1 MKGLLV
7 EEVKNAVRAV
17 LKTELRKG
25 LIKGVTTDSRRVE
38 AGDLFIALRGEQ
50 FDGHSFIE
58 AAVSAGAE
66 AVLVDRNI
74 PLTDVLRDANTTVL
88 KVADT
93 REALG
98 LLARFYRRNLLRS
111 VRIVGVTGTNGKT
124 TTREM
129 IYWAMSRYKNGY
141 RSPNNYNND
150 IGVPLTLLG
159 IEPDHEFAVVEM
171 GSNARGEIAAL
182 SRIAE
187 PDIAVITNIGPGHLK
202 GLVDIEGVS
211 MEKASIT
218 AGMKNHGVVI
228 CGLDHELTLD
238 RIRAQ
243 GHHLIS
249 FGLEEKADVC
259 AFDVDLAPGRIR
271 FTTNDRVIVEAPI
284 GGLHNV
290 KNTLAALAVSRRLG
304 ITSRQFA
311 DAMRQFHPMPGR
323 MRTISAKGIT
333 IIDDSY
339 NANPAS
345 MTAAIREL
353 SNYTH
358 AGRRIMVVGDM
369 YELGSE
375 SPKYHRELGREI
387 AQSNIDVLFAVGP
400 QAAETAQAALQT
412 GMGRAD
418 VQKSITSKRL
428 ARLIKSM
435 LRDEDVVLVKGSRA
449 MQLELVVQALE
460 RYRGGRPLVVRAG
473 AVRELPAK
481 KKKSKAYENMR
492 S

>member
-1 MKGLLV
+1 VKALLV

-25 LIKGVTTDSRRVE
+25 LITGVTTDSRRVNP
-38 AGDLFIALRGEQ
+38 GDLFIALRGDQ
-50 FDGHSFIE
+50 FDGHGFIE
-58 AAVSAGAE
+58 PAVSAGAK
-66 AVLVDRNI
+66 AILVDRNI
-74 PLTDVLRDANTTVL
+74 PLTDTLREANTSVL
-88 KVADT
+88 KVDDT

-111 VRIVGVTGTNGKT
+111 ARIVGITGTNGKT

-141 RSPNNYNND
+141 RSPSNFNND

-171 GSNARGEIAAL
+171 GSNAPGEIAAL

-187 PDIAVITNIGPGHLK
+187 PDIAVITHVGPGHLE
-202 GLVDIEGVS
+202 GLRDVDGVS
-211 MEKASIT
+211 REKVSIT
-218 AGMKNHGVVI
+218 AGLKDHGVVI

-243 GHHLIS
+243 GQHMIS
-249 FGLEEKADVC
+249 FGLVEKADVC
-259 AFDVDLAPGRIR
+259 AFDVQLEPGRIR
-271 FTTNDRVIVEAPI
+271 FTTNDRTVVNVPI
-284 GGLHNV
+284 GGIHNV
-290 KNTLAALAVSRRLG
+290 KNALAALAVCRRLG

-311 DAMRQFHPMPGR
+311 DAMRQFQAVPGR
-323 MRTISAKGIT
+323 MRTIDAKGIT
-333 IIDDSY
+333 IIDDCY

-345 MTAAIREL
+345 MTAAIKEL
-353 SNYTH
+353 SNYKA
-358 AGRRIMVVGDM
+358 AGRRIIVVGDM
-369 YELGSE
+369 YELGTDSE
-375 SPKYHRELGREI
+375 RYHRELGREI
-387 AQSNIDVLFAVGP
+387 AQSNIDVLYAVGP
-400 QAAETAQAALQT
+400 QAAWTAQAALQA

-435 LRDEDVVLVKGSRA
+435 LRDEDVILVKGSRA
-449 MQLELVVQALE
+449 MKLELVVQALE
-460 RYRGGRPLVVRAG
+460 RYRGGRPVIVRAG
-473 AVRELPAK
+473 AAK
-481 KKKSKAYENMR
+481 ALAAKPKVKRQVEKLR